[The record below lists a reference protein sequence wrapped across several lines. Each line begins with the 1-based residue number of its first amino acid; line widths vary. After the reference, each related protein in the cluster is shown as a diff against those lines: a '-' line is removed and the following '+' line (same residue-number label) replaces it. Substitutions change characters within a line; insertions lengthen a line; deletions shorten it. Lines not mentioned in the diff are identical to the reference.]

1 MLWIALHLPAL
12 PLESFAATLDDASRE
27 RPLGLLEGPRLAA
40 VNAAAAAQG
49 VQLGMGRATA
59 LALAPQLVLGRAE
72 AAREAQAL
80 QAVAHACLAFTPSV
94 TLQGPHTV
102 LLEVRTTL
110 RLFGGLA
117 ALRQRLR
124 AALRPLGHT
133 WREACASTALGAAL
147 LARWGQPGLRP
158 PVPPVPPVLPAS
170 PLSPASSASPVS
182 PASPVHAN
190 CPPPAHPQDLLQALR
205 ARLDA
210 APVALLVEL
219 AGGPPAHAQALQ
231 GMGVCTLAELRALPR
246 AGLARRVGPAL
257 LEALDRARGDAPDP
271 REWVT
276 LPEAFDAR
284 LELFARADTAVQLLH
299 GAGVLLARLV
309 AWARGRQARVQRCS
323 LVMQHEPR
331 HLAESTTP
339 ASTTLELALAEP
351 CDDAAHLQR
360 LLRERLAQ
368 LELPAPTLELRLHG
382 RELVWAPPPSGELFP
397 TRASQHEGLVRL
409 LERLQARLGA
419 QQVRQLRCV
428 ADHRPERAAGC
439 QALNALAVS
448 TGRAGLGLQFTPS
461 TPSTQPGL
469 ATTGPLA
476 RPAWL
481 LETPQPLHEQHHHP
495 LLEGRPLQL
504 LAGPERIETGWWDG
518 EPALRDYFI
527 AQAHDGTL
535 VWVYRTR
542 LPGTQEAE
550 GWFLHGRFA

>member
-12 PLESFAATLDDASRE
+12 PLESFAATLDADSRHV
-27 RPLGLLEGPRLAA
+27 PLGLLEGPRLAG
-40 VNAAAAAQG
+40 VNAVAAALG
-49 VQLGMGRATA
+49 VQPGMGRATA

-72 AAREAQAL
+72 AARDAQAL
-80 QAVAHACLAFTPSV
+80 QAVAHACLVFTPCV
-94 TLQGPHTV
+94 TLQGLDTV

-133 WREACASTALGAAL
+133 WREACAPTPLGAAL
-147 LARWGQPGLRP
+147 LARWGLPGPQPSVPL
-158 PVPPVPPVLPAS
+158 VPPVPTV
-170 PLSPASSASPVS
+170 
-182 PASPVHAN
+182 
-190 CPPPAHPQDLLQALR
+190 PPPPPPVRTSAPPHPHDPLQALR
-205 ARLDA
+205 ARLDP

-219 AGGPPAHAQALQ
+219 AGGPLAHAQALQ
-231 GMGVCTLAELRALPR
+231 GMGVHTLAELRALPR
-246 AGLARRVGPAL
+246 AGLARRFGPAL

-276 LPEAFDAR
+276 LPEAFEAR

-299 GAGVLLARLV
+299 GAEVLLARLM
-309 AWARGRQARVQRCS
+309 AWARARQARVQRCN

-331 HLAESTTP
+331 HRAEAKTP

-351 CDDAAHLQR
+351 CDDATHLQR

-382 RELVWAPPPSGELFP
+382 RELVWAAPPSGELFP

-409 LERLQARLGA
+409 LERLQARLGT

-439 QALNALAVS
+439 QALNALEVS
-448 TGRAGLGLQFTPS
+448 TGRAGLGLQFAPS
-461 TPSTQPGL
+461 TPSTQPGM

-481 LETPQPLHEQHHHP
+481 LETPQPLHEQRHHP

-527 AQAHDGTL
+527 AQAHDGAL

-542 LPGTQEAE
+542 LPGMQEAE